1 MPSGKG
7 STATDIQIAAE
18 GGTAIDRAGIMASDA
33 LGLAVVCVSTEEVNI
48 SSFMCFFVDD
58 SKNSIGNNEAISPW
72 SSGLLMKLC
81 EMRKERLVSDKHM
94 KCKLRTC
101 PIFPLSGL
109 LTTKYLHVF
118 CALLISCLQ

>member
-7 STATDIQIAAE
+7 STATEAAE
-18 GGTAIDRAGIMASDA
+18 GGTAIDIPGIMASDA

-58 SKNSIGNNEAISPW
+58 SKNSIDTNEAISPW

-81 EMRKERLVSDKHM
+81 EMRKERLVRYVLS
-94 KCKLRTC
+94 LW
-101 PIFPLSGL
+101 FPE
-109 LTTKYLHVF
+109 V
-118 CALLISCLQ
+118 LICLIIDNEYIYTIYKFANYCVL

>member
-18 GGTAIDRAGIMASDA
+18 EGTAVDITGIMASDA

-48 SSFMCFFVDD
+48 SSFVCFFIDN
-58 SKNSIGNNEAISPW
+58 SKKSIDNNEDISPR

-81 EMRKERLVSDKHM
+81 ETRKERLV
-94 KCKLRTC
+94 RYV
-101 PIFPLSGL
+101 LSL
-109 LTTKYLHVF
+109 WFLEV
-118 CALLISCLQ
+118 LICLIIDTEYIYIVYKFANYCVL

>member
-18 GGTAIDRAGIMASDA
+18 GGTAIDIPGIMASDA

-81 EMRKERLVSDKHM
+81 EMRKERLV
-94 KCKLRTC
+94 RYV
-101 PIFPLSGL
+101 LSL
-109 LTTKYLHVF
+109 WFLEV
-118 CALLISCLQ
+118 LICLIIDTEYIYTIYKFANYCVL